1 MLEEKPGKHDEEM
14 LTAARD
20 NKAEAGP
27 GAAKRPPH
35 LRIKT
40 PQNRLSQAGLHHPK
54 APQNRAM
61 TAAKG
66 TKITRGKYP
75 GKGSTQR
82 GSCGIQAG
90 EERLFSGED
99 SRSVGGS
106 DRDFFVFFVLL
117 FSH

>member
-40 PQNRLSQAGLHHPK
+40 PPKQALTG
-54 APQNRAM
+54 RA
-61 TAAKG
+61 ASPESPAKQSYDCRERDKNNQG
-66 TKITRGKYP
+66 KISRE
-75 GKGSTQR
+75 GSTQR

-106 DRDFFVFFVLL
+106 DRDFFFFVLL